1 MFLLYSMYNNDG
13 RHVQLQWRVFL
24 SFIPQTQPTIYLISI
39 ELSRRKANVI
49 NENRPVFTASI
60 VIVDIRM
67 WHTHFVFV
75 LFDRQT
81 NATRVNSHLARAT
94 IETIDQN
101 ALFFSFLLYRTPI
114 EMITVSKPP
123 PEQLLLM
130 RTLCTIIA
138 NEISV
143 HRSVR
148 ISMKKRNC
156 RTRCL
161 ININDA
167 IIRRYRCAVVW
178 LVAVV
183 SKDKFKHCTFAVH
196 MQCMLSL
203 SLAVCQSKNSRNKFH
218 ALPMPCAIY
227 TLSLHA

>member
-1 MFLLYSMYNNDG
+1 MAVFVFAYFDMCVYSMYNSDG

-24 SFIPQTQPTIYLISI
+24 SFMPQTQPTIYLISI
-39 ELSRRKANVI
+39 ELSRRKANVVI

-101 ALFFSFLLYRTPI
+101 ALFFSLLLYRTPI
-114 EMITVSKPP
+114 EMITVSK
-123 PEQLLLM
+123 QLHLM
-130 RTLCTIIA
+130 QTLCTIIA

-143 HRSVR
+143 HQIGSHFNEEKKLQRNIRGKCMYNCV
-148 ISMKKRNC
+148 MKMK
-156 RTRCL
+156 CL

-167 IIRRYRCAVVW
+167 IPLRCRVTGGCC
-178 LVAVV
+178 L
-183 SKDKFKHCTFAVH
+183 
-196 MQCMLSL
+196 Q
-203 SLAVCQSKNSRNKFH
+203 R
-218 ALPMPCAIY
+218 
-227 TLSLHA
+227 